1 MPNAHVLHVVRN
13 PWSAYADTKK
23 RPVPL
28 TLTDYMLRWCL
39 NQHVA
44 LLCKDLFPD
53 RMHIV
58 HTENV
63 MAGPRAALSP
73 LCGALGIEP
82 GPSLDV
88 PSWNG
93 ERLDDISPWGTIRRA
108 STEANRATAA
118 ELSAEEQAA
127 VLRHA
132 GLFLE
137 RFGYSDFL
145 QT

>member
-1 MPNAHVLHVVRN
+1 
-13 PWSAYADTKK
+13 
-23 RPVPL
+23 VPL

-58 HTENV
+58 HTDNV